1 MDIKEINKK
10 QEEYNDMINLLEVEI
25 FQTKEKLVK
34 LVNKYL
40 ELTGQTPK
48 DKLTFS
54 KVADIFGTTYDNINT
69 INGFLKLFGKNIF

>member
-25 FQTKEKLVK
+25 FQTKEKLVE

-48 DKLTFS
+48 DNLTFS

>member
-25 FQTKEKLVK
+25 FQTKEKLVE

-54 KVADIFGTTYDNINT
+54 KVAAIFGTTYDNINT

>member
-10 QEEYNDMINLLEVEI
+10 Q
-25 FQTKEKLVK
+25 
-34 LVNKYL
+34 
-40 ELTGQTPK
+40 TPK
-48 DKLTFS
+48 DNLTFS